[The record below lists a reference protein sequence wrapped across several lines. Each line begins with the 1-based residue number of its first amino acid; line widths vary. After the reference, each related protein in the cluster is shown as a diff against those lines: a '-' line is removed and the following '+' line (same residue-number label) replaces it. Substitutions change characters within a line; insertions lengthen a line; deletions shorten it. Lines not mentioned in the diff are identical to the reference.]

1 MNTKISISPKSKV
14 YNFWCY
20 TENYQMQKDAKK
32 YNEEKKLSDWKQI
45 IVDFVDKEIE
55 KILF

>member
-1 MNTKISISPKSKV
+1 
-14 YNFWCY
+14 
-20 TENYQMQKDAKK
+20 MQKDAKK
-32 YNEEKKLSDWKQI
+32 YNEEKKLSDWKI

>member
-1 MNTKISISPKSKV
+1 
-14 YNFWCY
+14 
-20 TENYQMQKDAKK
+20 MQKDAKK